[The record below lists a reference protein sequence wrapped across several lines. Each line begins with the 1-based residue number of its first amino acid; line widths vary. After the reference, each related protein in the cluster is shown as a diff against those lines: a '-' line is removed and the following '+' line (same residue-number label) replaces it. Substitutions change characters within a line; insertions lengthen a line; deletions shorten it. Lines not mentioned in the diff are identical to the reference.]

1 MSAVVYLTLLRPHQW
16 IKNFFLIA
24 PMLFSFNLTL
34 YNIIKVFEG
43 VLIFSLCAS
52 AVYVFND
59 IHDLNEDRQHPEKSK
74 RPIASGEISI
84 STAFILA
91 IIIYS
96 ISLGLAWWLN
106 KGFFSVLIVYTILNV
121 LYTLKLKHIPIL
133 DIVIIAIGFI
143 LRLYAGAALIDVAVS
158 MWIVLVTFLLA
169 LFLILAKRRDEYLHY
184 VNGKIVR
191 KNIDG
196 YNLELLN
203 AGMVLLAAVTLVAY
217 IMYTVSPDVIA
228 RMGNDKLYFT
238 TGFVIV
244 GILRY
249 MQLTFVYGNSGSP
262 TKLLLKDVFLQVD
275 IVLWLLPFYVI
286 HLVG

>member
-1 MSAVVYLTLLRPHQW
+1 LL
-16 IKNFFLIA
+16 
-24 PMLFSFNLTL
+24 LFSFNLTL

-121 LYTLKLKHIPIL
+121 LYTLKLKHISIL

-275 IVLWLLPFYVI
+275 IVLWLLSFYVI

>member
-16 IKNFFLIA
+16 IKNLFLVA

-43 VLIFSLCAS
+43 ILIFSLCAS

-84 STAFILA
+84 STAFILT

-96 ISLGLAWWLN
+96 ISLGLALWFN
-106 KGFFSVLIVYTILNV
+106 KGFFSVIIVYTILNI

-143 LRLYAGAALIDVAVS
+143 LRLYAGAVIIDVDVS

-196 YNLELLN
+196 YNLDFLN
-203 AGMVLLAAVTLVAY
+203 AGMVLLATVTLVSY
-217 IMYTVSPDVIA
+217 
-228 RMGNDKLYFT
+228 N
-238 TGFVIV
+238 
-244 GILRY
+244 
-249 MQLTFVYGNSGSP
+249 
-262 TKLLLKDVFLQVD
+262 
-275 IVLWLLPFYVI
+275 YVHSI
-286 HLVG
+286 SRCYCTNGKR